1 MKTKETKLQFIL
13 EQITQV
19 APPILY
25 GFEFYTKK
33 AKKNLIEEYKNRIE
47 ELENIT
53 PQAIKAFDF
62 AKQVYQRA
70 ERLEQRSLAQK
81 LVSTKFIG
89 LEVHKYAPEL
99 NTAKFK
105 RAIELTKVPSINCN
119 YTFDI
124 KAPQVVNQR
133 ELINYLAQ
141 FCQTDLK
148 RYLQS

>member
-13 EQITQV
+13 EQISQV
-19 APPILY
+19 TPPILY

-47 ELENIT
+47 ELENVPPKFIRN
-53 PQAIKAFDF
+53 FDF
-62 AKQVYQRA
+62 SRQVYQKA
-70 ERLEQRSLAQK
+70 ERLERRSLAQK
-81 LVSTKFIG
+81 LVGTKFIG

-99 NTAKFK
+99 NNAKFK
-105 RAIELTKVPSINCN
+105 RAIELTKVPSFNCN

-124 KAPQVVNQR
+124 KAPQVVNKK

-141 FCQTDLK
+141 FCQADLK
-148 RYLQS
+148 RYLQL